1 MTEGAEA
8 FSLTGGF
15 WPEAPLT
22 PTAASAAISGRV
34 VDRNG
39 RGVSMV
45 AVYLS
50 GGTFTQPRVV
60 STNALGRFVFEGVR
74 VGQFY
79 VLSVSDR
86 RRSFSP
92 DHLIFDLSDDL
103 NDVEFI
109 VNEIPN

>member
-45 AVYLS
+45 AVSLS
-50 GGTFTQPRVV
+50 GGTFTHSRVLLARMLLD
-60 STNALGRFVFEGVR
+60 ALLFKAFG
-74 VGQFY
+74 
-79 VLSVSDR
+79 SVS
-86 RRSFSP
+86 STS
-92 DHLIFDLSDDL
+92 
-103 NDVEFI
+103 
-109 VNEIPN
+109 